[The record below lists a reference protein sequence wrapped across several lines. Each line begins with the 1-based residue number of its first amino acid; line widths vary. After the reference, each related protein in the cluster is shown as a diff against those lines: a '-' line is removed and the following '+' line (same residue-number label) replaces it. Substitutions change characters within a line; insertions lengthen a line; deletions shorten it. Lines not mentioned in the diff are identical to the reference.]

1 METHRIHLEVFEGPL
16 DLLLHL
22 IKKED
27 VDIYDIPISK
37 VLHQYLEYLDLAKD
51 LNIDLAGEFIE
62 MASELAYIKSKM
74 LLPEPETEAEEG
86 TDPRADLVARLL
98 EYQRYKMAAQS
109 LLERPLLGRD
119 VFSRPPSETG
129 ADAVDPEMEADTL
142 ALLTAFQKLLKR
154 LPKDQYHEVRQIRMG
169 VAERIL
175 ELTEFLKGK
184 DQVVFEDLFT
194 GVASR
199 GELIVTFL
207 ALLEMAK
214 QRLVKVHQEAV
225 RHQIF
230 IRPLLLEEGK
240 ESHASQNYS

>member
-1 METHRIHLEVFEGPL
+1 MEAHRIHLEVFEGPL

-22 IKKED
+22 IRKED
-27 VDIYDIPISK
+27 LDIYDIPISK
-37 VLHQYLEYLDLAKD
+37 VLHQYLDYLDLAKD

-74 LLPEPETEAEEG
+74 LLPEPETEEEEG
-86 TDPRADLVARLL
+86 SDPRADLVARLL

-119 VFSRPPSETG
+119 VFSRAPEDHP
-129 ADAVDPEMEADTL
+129 DDLVDPEIEADTL

-154 LPKDQYHEVRQIRMG
+154 LPKDQYHEVRQTRMG

-175 ELTEFLKGK
+175 ELTEFLTGK
-184 DQVVFEDLFT
+184 DQVVFEDLFE

-199 GELIVTFL
+199 GDLIVTFL

-214 QRLVKVHQEAV
+214 QRLLKVYQEGIMH
-225 RHQIF
+225 RIF
-230 IRPLLLEEGK
+230 VRPLLSAEALQG
-240 ESHASQNYS
+240 ESTQ